1 MTLSTKIKKHI
12 KQPGFLGYLSSLIYF
27 TYGGG
32 VKSGLRQAYNRQG
45 FDMRYGVDTSESLC
59 SGPKGSEGIDATYED
74 VKYAVNNVPDKVERI
89 KEGIN
94 ILKGQYYMPCR
105 QTAFLDFGSGK
116 GRALI
121 VASKLGFS
129 SLIGIEFSLNEF
141 KVCKKNLIKLKI
153 SSRLFFDS
161 IRRVDF
167 QSEVI
172 EEKYILI
179 YAYNPSSIEIIAEA
193 CNNVI
198 QAYPGKK
205 IFLMYTNPH
214 GDVANHIT
222 SPILKIFSRNKLD
235 CYELL

>member
-121 VASKLGFS
+121 VASKLGF
-129 SLIGIEFSLNEF
+129 
-141 KVCKKNLIKLKI
+141 
-153 SSRLFFDS
+153 
-161 IRRVDF
+161 
-167 QSEVI
+167 
-172 EEKYILI
+172 
-179 YAYNPSSIEIIAEA
+179 IEIAFIKSGSAKS
-193 CNNVI
+193 
-198 QAYPGKK
+198 Y
-205 IFLMYTNPH
+205 
-214 GDVANHIT
+214 
-222 SPILKIFSRNKLD
+222 FSNCEYSVPK
-235 CYELL
+235 

>member
-1 MTLSTKIKKHI
+1 M
-12 KQPGFLGYLSSLIYF
+12 
-27 TYGGG
+27 
-32 VKSGLRQAYNRQG
+32 
-45 FDMRYGVDTSESLC
+45 
-59 SGPKGSEGIDATYED
+59 
-74 VKYAVNNVPDKVERI
+74 
-89 KEGIN
+89 
-94 ILKGQYYMPCR
+94 
-105 QTAFLDFGSGK
+105 
-116 GRALI
+116 
-121 VASKLGFS
+121 ASKLGFS

-205 IFLMYTNPH
+205 IFLMYTNPQ